1 MVMIKV
7 YHIDH
12 QDHCSCAQVHT
23 GAAVTLML
31 ILRLLA
37 CDVAHQQTK
46 DLARCARN
54 NAKMREQIN
63 PVHQAIDMVLVT
75 YIASFLPLAFTGW
88 LDPLLPNRYLRLCL
102 YRSGFHY

>member
-1 MVMIKV
+1 MPLASSCMLTMVMIKV

-54 NAKMREQIN
+54 NAKMPRADKSCTSS
-63 PVHQAIDMVLVT
+63 H
-75 YIASFLPLAFTGW
+75 
-88 LDPLLPNRYLRLCL
+88 RYGISHLHR
-102 YRSGFHY
+102 